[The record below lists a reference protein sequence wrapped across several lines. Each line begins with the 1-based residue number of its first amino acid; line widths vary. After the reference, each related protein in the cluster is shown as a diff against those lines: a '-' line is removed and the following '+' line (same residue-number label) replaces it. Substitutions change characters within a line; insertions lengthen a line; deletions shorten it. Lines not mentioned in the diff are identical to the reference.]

1 MKGIFRYE
9 ENDNIINKLL
19 IPLCGTVVAVC
30 IFIANASPNLC
41 LGIWGYEE
49 DMPDELKDKC

>member
-1 MKGIFRYE
+1 MKKM
-9 ENDNIINKLL
+9 NNIINKFGEAFA
-19 IPLCGTVVAVC
+19 INIHTATTVPHNG
-30 IFIANASPNLC
+30 INNLC

>member
-1 MKGIFRYE
+1 MKKM
-9 ENDNIINKLL
+9 NNIINKLL

-30 IFIANASPNLC
+30 IFIANA
-41 LGIWGYEE
+41 WGYEE

>member
-1 MKGIFRYE
+1 MKKM
-9 ENDNIINKLL
+9 NNIINKLL

-30 IFIANASPNLC
+30 IFIAPNLC

-49 DMPDELKDKC
+49 DMPDELKDKY